1 MSGGKNGGVAV
12 GGNGVYKSL
21 TLCSYFKLVGN
32 GGSQQFGGGDRL
44 IGVIS
49 HKCRVV
55 RAVDGAE
62 GGGVHPAFGDN
73 SVHGGRRTAINGSYG
88 GSAVYT
94 AESIFGVM
102 EHSSLF
108 PKTFE
113 ALLAVK

>member
-1 MSGGKNGGVAV
+1 MAASQLGAMAHT
-12 GGNGVYKSL
+12 SP
-21 TLCSYFKLVGN
+21 KLVGN